1 MENRHIHQ
9 MDVYCSEKEHKIRLE
24 ISNCIISNTKIEV
37 VECTYGL
44 SVEDARYLIGALE
57 EGIEEL
63 EEGI

>member
-1 MENRHIHQ
+1 MKNRLIRQ
-9 MDVYCSEKEHKIRLE
+9 MDVYCSEKEHKIKLE
-24 ISNCIISNTKIEV
+24 ISNYVISNTKIEV

-44 SVEDARYLIGALE
+44 SVEDARYLIGVLE

>member
-44 SVEDARYLIGALE
+44 SAEDARYLIGVLE

-63 EEGI
+63 EEDI

>member
-1 MENRHIHQ
+1 MENIRIKQ
-9 MDVYCSEKEHKIRLE
+9 MDVHCSEKEHEIRLE

-37 VECTYGL
+37 VECTYEL
-44 SVEDARYLIGALE
+44 FVEEARYLIGVLE